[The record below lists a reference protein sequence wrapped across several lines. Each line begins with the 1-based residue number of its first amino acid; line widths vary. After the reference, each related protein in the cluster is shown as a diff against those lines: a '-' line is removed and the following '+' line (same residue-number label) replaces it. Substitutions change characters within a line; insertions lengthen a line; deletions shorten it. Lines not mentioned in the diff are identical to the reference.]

1 MFNGRGSPRIPSP
14 VVNQAGIAAARLPRP
29 WRYRGWLSLIL
40 KIAAVTGGLTIGISV
55 FRSPVFAVSEVEI
68 TGLRQ
73 LPQSRVAERFNVV
86 GANILALQT
95 EELRAAALKDP
106 WIRSVEGQRR
116 VPGKLSIFVEERE
129 AAAVW
134 QVQGKQ
140 YLVDRDGAVLE
151 ENRGKSSLPV
161 IRDQDGWSPAPGDV
175 RSAGVV
181 ALARTLIEVLP
192 VELGEKA
199 VDFEYLSYGGLVV
212 VTDKGHRARFG
223 DASDFQW
230 KLAIW
235 KAVLREADAQ
245 QIKAN
250 HVDLRFGDRPFFRS

>member
-14 VVNQAGIAAARLPRP
+14 VVNQAGIVAARLPRP

-73 LPQSRVAERFNVV
+73 LPQSRVAQHFNVQ
-86 GANILALQT
+86 GANILSLQIND
-95 EELRAAALKDP
+95 LRTAVLRDP
-106 WIRSVEGQRR
+106 WVRNVEVQRR
-116 VPGKLSIFVEERE
+116 LPGKLSVSIEERE

-140 YLVDRDGAVLE
+140 YLVDRDGTVLE
-151 ENRGKSSLPV
+151 ETRSKNSLP
-161 IRDQDGWSPAPGDV
+161 IIKDQDGSPPAPGDV
-175 RSAGVV
+175 RGAEVV
-181 ALARTLIEVLP
+181 ALARTLTEVLP

-212 VTDKGHRARFG
+212 ATDKGHRARFG

-235 KAVLREADAQ
+235 KAVLKEAAAQ
-245 QIKAN
+245 QVKAN
-250 HVDLRFGDRPFFRS
+250 HIDLRFGDRPFFRS